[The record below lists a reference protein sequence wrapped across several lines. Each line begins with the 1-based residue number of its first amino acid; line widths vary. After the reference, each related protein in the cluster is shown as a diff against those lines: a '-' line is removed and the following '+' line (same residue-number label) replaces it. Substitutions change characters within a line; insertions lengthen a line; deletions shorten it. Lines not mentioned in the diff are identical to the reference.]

1 MIFAVRSESPV
12 QYRGAPVKFGGNRP
26 CWMCASVLCV
36 LLCASAG
43 FAGVSRAIQDEYRRT
58 YESKA
63 LFLKIPVFSEK
74 QMVFIIGRSARP
86 ELPSTSTA
94 RFKVGDQV
102 RILALDF
109 GKDEIRFKV
118 SGIQGAVPAEI
129 IFKFDGDLLDHFPN
143 RQAFDAA
150 LAATFTEGLKYSDLD
165 EAKRGYAEQEFE
177 NIVRGIASTTG
188 ASREFVLKSMAG
200 RLPAYQDALHDI
212 ENLKTRSQETTNQL
226 TQAQAESRRQEGELR
241 QQQTEL
247 TRLKNLNA
255 GLQEKVDSSSA
266 QLGRVGDELKAARGA
281 TQTYQSQLTN
291 LQRSLNLKVDE
302 NRDMASQIG
311 DLAQVTKKLQK
322 DNEALTGQNTSLRST
337 VENLENNSKRLTG
350 EVDDLK
356 AANGKMRETI
366 ETLSS
371 KEDSLA
377 RQYLQVK
384 KTKEN
389 LEDITHSAESL
400 NTQIVEEKSEGGFRI
415 SKIRLYLRNIA
426 LGTLESRLP
435 EYLTPNQSQVGEA
448 HLVTES
454 IDYVRVSP
462 EERQLLRSLG
472 ERLKVG
478 VKLSSPES
486 SFEVKPEKDGPVQE
500 IGERDRATWR
510 WSILNR
516 GTQDTRLQLNLY
528 LVNKNSDAVPVLK
541 EEHLVLSSSVV
552 RQVRNYLQ
560 PIPMGLG
567 ALIGFL
573 LFAIVGAFRRGKK
586 PHLPH
591 PAARPSEPSGYVQK
605 QL

>member
-1 MIFAVRSESPV
+1 
-12 QYRGAPVKFGGNRP
+12 
-26 CWMCASVLCV
+26 MCASVLCLV
-36 LLCASAG
+36 LSATAG
-43 FAGVSRAIQDEYRRT
+43 FAGISRAIQDEYRRT

-86 ELPSTSTA
+86 EQPPTSAA

-109 GKDEIRFKV
+109 AKDEIRFKL

-150 LAATFTEGLKYSDLD
+150 LAATFTEGLKYTDV
-165 EAKRGYAEQEFE
+165 EKAKRGYVEKQFE
-177 NIVRGIASTTG
+177 DAVREIASTTG
-188 ASREFVLKSMAG
+188 TSPEFVLKSLAG
-200 RLPAYQDALHDI
+200 RVPAYQDALRDI
-212 ENLKTRSQETTNQL
+212 ENLKKGSQDTARQL
-226 TQAQAESRRQEGELR
+226 AQAQAESRRQEGELR
-241 QQQTEL
+241 QQQAEL

-291 LQRSLNLKVDE
+291 LQRSLNVKVDE

-311 DLAQVTKKLQK
+311 DLAQVTRKLQK
-322 DNEALTGQNTSLRST
+322 DNETLTGQNAAFRST
-337 VENLENNSKRLTG
+337 IETLETNSKSLSG
-350 EVDDLK
+350 EVEDLK
-356 AANGKMRETI
+356 GVICKMPETI

-377 RQYLQVK
+377 RQYLQLK
-384 KTKEN
+384 KTKES
-389 LEDITHSAESL
+389 LEEIRHSVQSL
-400 NTQIVEEKSEGGFRI
+400 NTQTVEEKSEGGFRI
-415 SKIRLYLRNIA
+415 SKIRLFLRNIPI
-426 LGTLESRLP
+426 GTLESRLP
-435 EYLTPNQSQVGEA
+435 EYLTHNQSQVGEA
-448 HLVTES
+448 HLATES

-486 SFEVKPEKDGPVQE
+486 SFEVKPEKEGPVQE
-500 IGERDRATWR
+500 IGERERAAWR

-528 LVNKNSDAVPVLK
+528 LVNKNSDEVPVLK

-552 RQVRNYLQ
+552 RQFRNYLQ

-573 LFAIVGAFRRGKK
+573 LFAIVGAFRKGKK

-591 PAARPSEPSGYVQK
+591 PAARPSESSPYVGQK